1 MKWDVKKNFTTAKST
16 PKIDTIV
23 SYLLEARGITD
34 EEQKNLFLFPKL
46 EQVTAE
52 NVGLD
57 RKKMAQAVKRI
68 EKAIQGGEQI
78 IIFGDY
84 DVDGICASA
93 ILWEALHHKT
103 SKVMPYIPH
112 RIEEGY
118 GLSTAGIRN
127 VVEQFPETK
136 LIITVDN
143 GIVANEAVTFAN
155 SLGIDVIITDHHL
168 PHEDAAHQLP
178 AAHSIVHTTKLCGAG
193 IAWVL
198 SKEFIGDDAVLQK
211 EHVSDHLVF
220 AALATI
226 ADMVPLINENRTIVK
241 HGLPELRRTM
251 RVGLRALFAE
261 AGIEQRSIQ
270 TYQIG
275 HQISPRLNASGRME
289 SAMDSLRL
297 LCTRDQRR
305 ATELANLLG
314 EINKFRQEETML
326 ATEHAVG
333 QMADGK
339 WQMAKLL
346 IVADASYPQGVIGLV
361 AGKLVEKF
369 YRPAIVIAIGE
380 THSKASVRSVKGF
393 NIIEFLRTQ
402 SEHFVNVGGHPM
414 AAGFTIETSKISA
427 LKKILEDAAE
437 QSLSE
442 DHLMRTLAI
451 DAALPLKIVN
461 QELYQA
467 LQALAPFGMGNPEP
481 VFSSRAEVKDI
492 RILGRAGNHLK
503 LKLSNN
509 SDVFDAIGFG
519 MGERAG
525 EIKIG
530 DEIEVAYIVDE
541 NEWNGRRNLQLKLKD
556 IRRSHSKQV
565 VR

>member
-1 MKWDVKKNFTTAKST
+1 MNWDVKKNFILRKPA
-16 PKIDTIV
+16 PEIDSII
-23 SYLLEARGITD
+23 SYLLEARGVTD
-34 EEQKNLFLFPKL
+34 EEQKDTYLFPKL
-46 EQVTAE
+46 QNVTA
-52 NVGLD
+52 NSVAID
-57 RKKMAQAVKRI
+57 IDKMSRAVKRI
-68 EKAIQGGEQI
+68 EVAISRAEQVI
-78 IIFGDY
+78 VFGDY

-93 ILWEALHHKT
+93 ILWETLHHKT

-112 RIEEGY
+112 RIDEGY
-118 GLSTAGIRN
+118 GLSTTGIKN
-127 VVEQFPETK
+127 VIDQFPETK

-143 GIVANEAVTFAN
+143 GIVANEAVAFAN

-168 PHEDAAHQLP
+168 PHEDVAHTLP
-178 AAHSIVHTTKLCGAG
+178 DAYAIVHTTKLCGAG

-198 SKEFIGDDAVLQK
+198 AKEFIGNDQVLQK
-211 EHVSDHLVF
+211 VHMTDHLVF

-241 HGLPELRRTM
+241 HGLPELRRTT

-261 AGIEQRSIQ
+261 AGIEQRNIQ

-297 LCTRDQRR
+297 LCTRDPRR

-314 EINKFRQEETML
+314 EINKFRQEETAL

-339 WQMAKLL
+339 WQTTKVL
-346 IVADASYPQGVIGLV
+346 IVADSSYPQGVIGLV

-380 THSKASVRSVKGF
+380 TQSKASVRSVKGF

-414 AAGFTIETSKISA
+414 AAGFTIETSKIST

-437 QSLSE
+437 ESLSE
-442 DHLMRTLAI
+442 NKLVRSLSI
-451 DAALPLKIVN
+451 DASLPMHIVN
-461 QELYQA
+461 QELYHA

-481 VFSSRAEVKDI
+481 VFSSRALVKDI
-492 RILGRAGNHLK
+492 RVLGREGKHLK
-503 LKLSNN
+503 LKVSDN
-509 SDVFDAIGFG
+509 SDLFDAIGFG
-519 MGERAG
+519 MGERAA
-525 EIKIG
+525 EIQVG
-530 DEIEVAYIVDE
+530 DSIEIAYNLDE
-541 NEWNGRRNLQLKLKD
+541 NEWNGRKNLQLRIKD
-556 IRRSHSKQV
+556 FRS
-565 VR
+565 RM